1 MAQTYPPELKW
12 LKKIPLKERAGYFLR
27 HEIIKELLKHHD
39 ELVASKPGE
48 RPPSQARKVRRV
60 IGSLMGTDPN
70 SEVYLNK
77 LEEIANLPAREKFNA
92 LRNLNERILD
102 SARLAPFDI
111 PHHPDPVRLF
121 SSILQN
127 QAPETAYKAT
137 KIVQLIDPNALKG

>member
-12 LKKIPLKERAGYFLR
+12 LKKIPLKERAAYFLR
-27 HEIIKELLKHHD
+27 HEVIKELLIHHD
-39 ELVASKPGE
+39 ELVASRPGAP
-48 RPPSQARKVRRV
+48 PPSQARKVRRV

-70 SEVYLNK
+70 WDVYLNK
-77 LEEIANLPAREKFNA
+77 LKEIKNLPPKQKFNA

-127 QAPETAYKAT
+127 Q
-137 KIVQLIDPNALKG
+137 